1 MTALERKEKTEAY
14 LKGLDIP
21 INPWL
26 PVIEEE
32 ADTIVRTAE
41 DIAKRI
47 IILLYLGG
55 YAEDGDRKE
64 IIDFLQAESL
74 WDSVS
79 DYEKELLSKRRLT
92 EKDKIKISWQSENIY
107 LLLWAINKIDLL
119 DLPIEHCNIG
129 EMFDLLPGPFEPTQD
144 YIQNATVRSKPEILD
159 KSDLIY
165 RLHWAAR
172 EANLRNQ
179 DIPGDID
186 IEILQEWHYAI
197 NWVTYYNDDWD
208 DIQTDT

>member
-32 ADTIVRTAE
+32 ADTIIRTAE
-41 DIAKRI
+41 DISKRI

-119 DLPIEHCNIG
+119 VLPIEHCNIG
-129 EMFDLLPGPFEPTQD
+129 EMFDLLPCPFEPTQD

-159 KSDLIY
+159 K
-165 RLHWAAR
+165 
-172 EANLRNQ
+172 
-179 DIPGDID
+179 
-186 IEILQEWHYAI
+186 
-197 NWVTYYNDDWD
+197 
-208 DIQTDT
+208 